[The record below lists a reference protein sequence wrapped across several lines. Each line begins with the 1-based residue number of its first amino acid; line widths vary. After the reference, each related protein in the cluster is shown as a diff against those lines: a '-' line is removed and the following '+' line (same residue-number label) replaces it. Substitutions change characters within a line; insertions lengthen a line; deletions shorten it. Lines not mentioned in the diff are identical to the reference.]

1 MKVKYYD
8 NFHQTRTKIDKND
21 NHKLL
26 HTLHI
31 KYEVIFSCWMA
42 MIRCHLLQL
51 TSLVVNGG
59 CK

>member
-31 KYEVIFSCWMA
+31 KY
-42 MIRCHLLQL
+42 
-51 TSLVVNGG
+51 
-59 CK
+59 